1 MEDEEHEVYG
11 QEIPVDGEDVD
22 MSGAGDE
29 AAKVPPGGPVSCCH
43 FSVTLTLAAVLT
55 SSPAGAAAGTRRDEA
70 PPQGDGGGGRR
81 APRDAG
87 QGRQGDARFG
97 SLTVCSRNID
107 KFASVVVP
115 FAAVMQAKAKQ
126 GDAGQDNF
134 CAVLQLLMGCSQL
147 LADGVRI

>member
-107 KFASVVVP
+107 KFASIVVP

-126 GDAGQDNF
+126 GDAGQGNF